1 MDGNNRWSK
10 KNNLSYFDSYKKGAE
25 TLIRRSN
32 FLFYNRN
39 IEYISAFALSTNNL
53 KRNKKILNA
62 INSVLLYSLDK
73 YSSSSIIKFKIK
85 FLGNLNF
92 LPNNIL
98 NKINLIQNQN
108 INSKKT
114 LNIFLN
120 FGGQEEIVELIN
132 FFKKEN
138 IKVSIDN
145 IHKYFFKDKYNSP
158 EILIRT
164 GGFKRLSNFIL
175 YQISFTELFF
185 LKKLWP
191 DINNTD
197 LDKIINKYYLT
208 DRKFGI

>member
-10 KNNLSYFDSYKKGAE
+10 KNNLSYFESYKKGAE

-132 FFKKEN
+132 FFKKKN

-158 EILIRT
+158 DILIRT

-175 YQISFTELFF
+175 FQISFTELFF